1 MREGKRSGK
10 EGIAA
15 LKMPVILLAMMFLF
29 FAADGPL
36 GIALDLGYLCHSG
49 DAGCPD
55 RDSDG
60 LPCGPDCPCSC
71 CPGHRVMPVIASDPL
86 FLATP
91 ALTST
96 VQPEDKTPSQKDI
109 PFTIFRPPEA

>member
-1 MREGKRSGK
+1 MSEGTVLRRER
-10 EGIAA
+10 AA
-15 LKMPVILLAMMFLF
+15 RRLMPAVLVALVLLF

-36 GIALDLGYLCHSG
+36 GLALDLGHLCHSE

-55 RDSDG
+55 GDSDG
-60 LPCGPDCPCSC
+60 APCGPNCPCSC
-71 CPGHRVMPVIASDPL
+71 CPGHRVMPAIASVPL

-91 ALTST
+91 DLTAA
-96 VQPEDKTPSQKDI
+96 VQPAGAEPSQKDI